1 MNNRAKNHGG
11 GRKRTA
17 SGKPQRP
24 RHPFIFGAKAA
35 GREESQPKKARNN
48 GVEAG
53 GAAEGKVLHT
63 GNDGNRPAGVRS
75 EAADLTETIKA
86 LLRGGSRAELSYLRR
101 CQ

>member
-11 GRKRTA
+11 GKERTA

-53 GAAEGKVLHT
+53 GADRGKAV
-63 GNDGNRPAGVRS
+63 PAGNGGDPLLPGRS
-75 EAADLTETIKA
+75 
-86 LLRGGSRAELSYLRR
+86 RR
-101 CQ
+101 RS